1 MTSIQRQ
8 TVARWDLTDSTELLH
23 QLREPNSIRTLP
35 LRWSRGGAGL
45 TGAESRQT
53 VRDMLSYLPFYAVQG
68 PPGTGKTTVAAEAVA
83 AQLAATPAARILVSA
98 QSTFALDNLAERILG
113 RIGAIDDDGEPT
125 PWWDGAALRITSAQ
139 GTPPQGKMGLW
150 RKSSVADRRAEQI
163 RKRVADQ
170 LADGVPERL
179 EEGDPVKVRQVLED
193 WQGLLNG
200 TAGENV
206 LPELEDRL
214 EHAANLVF
222 ATCGTATPE
231 AVTPGGIR
239 DTFDWVIVEEAAKAW
254 PTELAMPLARG
265 TRWTLI
271 GDHRQLPAHRR
282 DDFERF
288 LSECV
293 DDPDLGIRV
302 LAERKDKIMDV
313 FDTFRRVFRRLESDE
328 LSQREKDDLPLHTLS
343 TQFRM
348 SRPIAEVVSRV
359 FYPVAGAG
367 PEADGLPPGMLR
379 TGREIGPLPLRFPT
393 FLRGQSVVWLDTSD
407 DPDCATD
414 IPTWSNPGEAAV
426 VADLVARINPEP
438 RPNEGEYSA
447 EPLAVLTPYRRQA
460 DQLSLYRHVKPHV
473 YTVHSFQGREADIVI
488 VSLVR
493 ATQRGADPAARP
505 WESLGHLSRPDL
517 INVMVSRARRLL
529 VLVGSYDHFAVH
541 DRGEAEFW
549 ARVCRAVDLY
559 GTIVP
564 VESLRA

>member
-1 MTSIQRQ
+1 M
-8 TVARWDLTDSTELLH
+8 
-23 QLREPNSIRTLP
+23 
-35 LRWSRGGAGL
+35 
-45 TGAESRQT
+45 
-53 VRDMLSYLPFYAVQG
+53 
-68 PPGTGKTTVAAEAVA
+68 
-83 AQLAATPAARILVSA
+83 
-98 QSTFALDNLAERILG
+98 
-113 RIGAIDDDGEPT
+113 
-125 PWWDGAALRITSAQ
+125 
-139 GTPPQGKMGLW
+139 
-150 RKSSVADRRAEQI
+150 
-163 RKRVADQ
+163 
-170 LADGVPERL
+170 
-179 EEGDPVKVRQVLED
+179 
-193 WQGLLNG
+193 
-200 TAGENV
+200 

-359 FYPVAGAG
+359 FYPVAGAR

-426 VADLVARINPEP
+426 VADLVPASIRS
-438 RPNEGEYSA
+438 RGRTRAS
-447 EPLAVLTPYRRQA
+447 TP
-460 DQLSLYRHVKPHV
+460 
-473 YTVHSFQGREADIVI
+473 
-488 VSLVR
+488 
-493 ATQRGADPAARP
+493 
-505 WESLGHLSRPDL
+505 LSR
-517 INVMVSRARRLL
+517 SR
-529 VLVGSYDHFAVH
+529 
-541 DRGEAEFW
+541 
-549 ARVCRAVDLY
+549 C
-559 GTIVP
+559 
-564 VESLRA
+564 